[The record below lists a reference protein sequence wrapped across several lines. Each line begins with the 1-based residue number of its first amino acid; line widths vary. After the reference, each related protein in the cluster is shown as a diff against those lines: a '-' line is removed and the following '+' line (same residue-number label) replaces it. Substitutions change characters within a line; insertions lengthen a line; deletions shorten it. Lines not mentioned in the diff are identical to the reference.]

1 MAYTRKEA
9 EEKILEAG
17 RKLLEKGLVSR
28 TWGNI
33 SARLSQ
39 TQFLITPSGRM
50 V

>member
-9 EEKILEAG
+9 EKILEAG